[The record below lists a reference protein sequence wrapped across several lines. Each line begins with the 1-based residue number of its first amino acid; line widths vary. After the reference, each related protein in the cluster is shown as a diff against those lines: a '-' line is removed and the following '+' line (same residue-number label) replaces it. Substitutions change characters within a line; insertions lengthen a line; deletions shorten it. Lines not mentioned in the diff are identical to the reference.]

1 MKKILLSAAALLT
14 LLFAASCQKE
24 DFSGAD
30 GEFATVTLTVQAPAS
45 PSTKALGD
53 GTKAKNLVFGVFDEN
68 GAELTDLRQG
78 DWMNANQTEITFNDQ
93 LQAKVTVNLAK
104 GKTYT
109 FICWAQTKEYGD
121 ATNPTAVTCYDFKN
135 LDDIKVDYTVNNEAN
150 NEHRDAFYACVTSGI
165 IKKDYS
171 TTITLTRPFGQL
183 NVGTEDMAAA
193 QSAGLDLANLWVELS
208 VTNCPTH
215 LVADMTKHVY
225 TVDGSVTAKFTK
237 ALCPASV
244 NPSETLNVD
253 QDGDKAFAENEKYG
267 WLSMNYIF
275 TAHKEVKDDATKN
288 ITFDLYE
295 GDLSLA
301 KYSRDNVPFIANYR
315 TNLLGRLL
323 TTDGDI
329 TVIIDPVP
337 DGDENITGGI
347 EDVSI
352 ITIDELNAVTA
363 AGTYNVGGTLTKDG
377 VKSAAMGAGYEDVE
391 IKDADNKTA
400 TYTLK
405 VPTSKADGEY
415 EAYYKAGGYLIVAVD
430 AAVAEDGKV
439 TLKPQD
445 THVAYVPEGIEDEEE
460 EEEEPALKATLAVD
474 PATIAL
480 DKADAATVKFTVTA
494 ENCTWTATCDN
505 ENVKVEIAENVV
517 NVTVPANEDT
527 EKEAT
532 YVVTVTPAVEEGV
545 ETCEP
550 VTVTITQAKK
560 EAAVEPEPTEVVLY
574 LVPNANWNVDNARFA
589 AYFFGNGETWVDMT
603 DEDGDGVYE
612 LVVPAGFE
620 NIIFCRMNPTAAEN
634 NWNNKWNQ
642 TSDLKVPT
650 DGTNCY
656 TIAENSL
663 DAGTWSTFTPA
674 TEPEEPVVPSFPEG
688 EYWIV
693 SSENYATPLTGN
705 YGYLKVT
712 AGGYLDNV
720 FTIMSVEGGYTIQDP
735 DGYFYYQTG
744 SYDSYNRAK
753 EYPTEG
759 AVWTIEANE
768 DGTYTITN
776 AATQKT
782 IQYDNGYNSY
792 GCYAEVKGVAPQLIP
807 ADGATVRPIFTVTP
821 VSKSIASDVTE
832 VAINIESNQGWTI
845 APGEGVVLDVT
856 SGENNATVTMTI
868 PVNESEEA
876 KEYTATVSS
885 EGFEPVVVKVTQA
898 GKAPLSST
906 TIVLSAASRPCDDF
920 PNTSTGVTTT
930 TSYIID
936 GNEWTFSPSAGNK
949 FSWYADAKYILW
961 GKSGAYILMPSVEGK
976 KLTKVTILTGKN
988 ASTKVYVGV
997 YDETGSSVVKGGDA
1011 INLNATDTEFSWSLS
1026 ETEVG
1031 KRYQLRVTSAHN
1043 AQLQTLTLVYE

>member
-183 NVGTEDMAAA
+183 NIGTNDMAAA

-215 LVADMTKHVY
+215 LVADMDKHVY

-244 NPSETLNVD
+244 NLAETLNVD
-253 QDGDKAFAENEKYG
+253 LDGDKAFAENEKFG

-275 TAHKEVKDDATKN
+275 TAHQEVKDDATKN

-347 EDVSI
+347 EDVSV
-352 ITIDELNAVTA
+352 ITLDELNAVTA

-391 IKDADNKTA
+391 IKDADNNTA

-405 VPTSKADGEY
+405 VPTTKANVEY

-439 TLKPQD
+439 TLKAKD
-445 THVAYVPEGIEDEEE
+445 THVAYVPEGIEDE

-474 PATIAL
+474 PATITL
-480 DKADAATVKFTVTA
+480 DKADAATVEFTVTA

-505 ENVKVEIAENVV
+505 ENVKCDIAENVV

-545 ETCEP
+545 EKCEP
-550 VTVTITQAKK
+550 VTVKITQAKK

-574 LVPNANWNVDNARFA
+574 LVPNANWKVDNARFA

-620 NIIFCRMNPTAAEN
+620 DIIFCRMSPTATEN

-656 TIAENSL
+656 TVAEGAW
-663 DAGTWSTFTPA
+663 DKGEGTWSTFTPA
-674 TEPEEPVVPSFPEG
+674 TEPEEPETDQVLPDGSYYVVVNG
-688 EYWIV
+688 KV
-693 SSENYATPLTGN
+693 ATPLTSN
-705 YGYLKVT
+705 YGYLKVSNGKNNT
-712 AGGYLDNV
+712 EANAFL
-720 FTIMSVEGGYTIQDP
+720 FTYVPEQKAYTIQDANS
-735 DGYFYYQTG
+735 YYYYQTG
-744 SYDSYNRAK
+744 TYNSFNRSETLPAA
-753 EYPTEG
+753 G
-759 AVWTIEANE
+759 AYWTIEKEENK
-768 DGTYTITN
+768 YRITN
-776 AATQKT
+776 TSVSKT
-782 IQYDNGYNSY
+782 IQYDPEYNSY
-792 GCYAEVKGVAPQLIP
+792 GSYSTVEALLPELLTLDTVIP
-807 ADGATVRPIFTVTP
+807 Y
-821 VSKSIASDVTE
+821 
-832 VAINIESNQGWTI
+832 
-845 APGEGVVLDVT
+845 VVLSET
-856 SGENNATVTMTI
+856 SISVD
-868 PVNESEEA
+868 P
-876 KEYTATVSS
+876 TATSVKFQIFANIPWTASV
-885 EGFEPVVVKVTQA
+885 EGEA
-898 GKAPLSST
+898 EISLSSGSEDAEIT
-906 TIVLSAASRPCDDF
+906 VSF
-920 PNTSTGVTTT
+920 NVNTSTESNKTYIVTI
-930 TSYIID
+930 SSMI
-936 GNEWTFSPSAGNK
+936 GNESLNITHSKVQSGETV
-949 FSWYADAKYILW
+949 AD
-961 GKSGAYILMPSVEGK
+961 V
-976 KLTKVTILTGKN
+976 LT
-988 ASTKVYVGV
+988 ASLF
-997 YDETGSSVVKGGDA
+997 A
-1011 INLNATDTEFSWSLS
+1011 ATSTTYTEFSGVKATSS
-1026 ETEVG
+1026 AVYAG
-1031 KRYQLRVTSAHN
+1031 KSAKTDQGGIQLRSSKSEDGIVTTASGGNIRKVKVVWQDNTTDGRTLDIYGSSEAYTSAKELYGTN
-1043 AQLQTLTLVYE
+1043 LKGEKIGSIVFGTSTELEISGDYPYVGLRSNNGAMYLESIELIYE

>member
-1 MKKILLSAAALLT
+1 MKKILFSAAALLT
-14 LLFAASCQKE
+14 MLFAASCQKE

-183 NVGTEDMAAA
+183 NIGTEDMAAA

-215 LVADMTKHVY
+215 LVADMDKHVY

-244 NPSETLNVD
+244 NAAETLNVD
-253 QDGDKAFAENEKYG
+253 LDGDKAFAENEKFG

-275 TAHKEVKDDATKN
+275 TAHQEVKDDATKN

-352 ITIDELNAVTA
+352 ITLDELNAVTA

-391 IKDADNKTA
+391 IKDADNNTA

-405 VPTSKADGEY
+405 VPSTKADGEY

-430 AAVAEDGKV
+430 AAVAEDGQV
-439 TLKPQD
+439 TLKAKD
-445 THVAYVPEGIEDEEE
+445 THVAYVPEGIEDE

-480 DKADAATVKFTVTA
+480 DKADAATVEFTVTA

-505 ENVKVEIAENVV
+505 VNVKFEIAENVV

-527 EKEAT
+527 ENEAK

-560 EAAVEPEPTEVVLY
+560 EAAVEPEPTDVVLY
-574 LVPNANWNVDNARFA
+574 LVPNENWNKDNARFA

-603 DEDGDGVYE
+603 DEDVDGVYE
-612 LVVPAGFE
+612 VVVPAGFE

-634 NWNNKWNQ
+634 NWDNKWNQ
-642 TSDLKVPT
+642 TSDLTVPT

-656 TIAENSL
+656 TVAEGAW
-663 DAGTWSTFTPA
+663 DKGEGTWSTFPA

-693 SSENYATPLTGN
+693 SSENYATPLTAN

-720 FTIMSVEGGYTIQDP
+720 FTIMAVEGGYTIQDP

-744 SYDSYNRAK
+744 SYDSYNRA
-753 EYPTEG
+753 EECPTEG

-821 VSKSIASDVTE
+821 VSKSIAYDVTE

-898 GKAPLSST
+898 GVPTGDQPQTISLTWTLDTNTKAYSEKGTIDGVSVDVLKLGASSAPGKAT
-906 TIVLSAASRPCDDF
+906 VTLPAGTYKISYSAVAWNGKKATLLFKVGDETVNSQALTANTGAANQSPYTI
-920 PNTSTGVTTT
+920 TTT
-930 TSYIID
+930 DTDHYEF
-936 GNEWTFSPSAGNK
+936 N
-949 FSWYADAKYILW
+949 Y
-961 GKSGAYILMPSVEGK
+961 SV
-976 KLTKVTILTGKN
+976 
-988 ASTKVYVGV
+988 S
-997 YDETGSSVVKGGDA
+997 
-1011 INLNATDTEFSWSLS
+1011 S
-1026 ETEVG
+1026 ETV
-1031 KRYQLRVTSAHN
+1031 
-1043 AQLQTLTLVYE
+1043 LTLDTTNSTSGNQRAIIWNIVAYVK

>member
-183 NVGTEDMAAA
+183 NIGTEDMAAA
-193 QSAGLDLANLWVELS
+193 ESAGLDLANLWVELS

-215 LVADMTKHVY
+215 LVADMDKHVY

-244 NPSETLNVD
+244 NSAETLNVD
-253 QDGDKAFAENEKYG
+253 LDGDKAFAENEKFG

-275 TAHKEVKDDATKN
+275 TAHQEVKDDATKN

-352 ITIDELNAVTA
+352 ITLDELNAVTT

-391 IKDADNKTA
+391 IKDADNNTA

-405 VPTSKADGEY
+405 VPPTKADGEY

-439 TLKPQD
+439 TLKAQD

-460 EEEEPALKATLAVD
+460 EEPALKATLTVD
-474 PATIAL
+474 PATITL
-480 DKADAATVKFTVTA
+480 DKADAATVEFTVTA

-505 ENVKVEIAENVV
+505 ENVKIEIAETEF

-527 EKEAT
+527 ENEAT
-532 YVVTVTPAVEEGV
+532 YLVTVTPAVEEGV

-574 LVPNANWNVDNARFA
+574 LVPNENWKVDNARFA

-620 NIIFCRMNPTAAEN
+620 DIIFCRMSPTATEN

-656 TIAENSL
+656 TVAEGAW
-663 DAGTWSTFTPA
+663 DKGEGTWSTFPA
-674 TEPEEPVVPSFPEG
+674 TEPEEPEEPVD
-688 EYWIV
+688 
-693 SSENYATPLTGN
+693 NTLTVAEFLEKSVDESV
-705 YGYLKVT
+705 YYTLK
-712 AGGYLDNV
+712 G
-720 FTIMSVEGGYTIQDP
+720 
-735 DGYFYYQTG
+735 
-744 SYDSYNRAK
+744 
-753 EYPTEG
+753 
-759 AVWTIEANE
+759 
-768 DGTYTITN
+768 TITSVAN
-776 AATQKT
+776 TT
-782 IQYDNGYNSY
+782 Y
-792 GCYAEVKGVAPQLIP
+792 GNFDLTDDTGTVYIYGLMSE
-807 ADGATVRPIFTVTP
+807 DGATNKYWATSGAKLGDDIVISVPRADYNGTPQGKNARFIELVSPGTRAFYNLSTEAVNFASAGGEQVVTVTAYNTEAA
-821 VSKSIASDVTE
+821 VTATSDNAQFDVTVNGYDITISSVANELEEE
-832 VAINIESNQGWTI
+832 VTGNVTVKVGD
-845 APGEGVVLDVT
+845 LD
-856 SGENNATVTMTI
+856 E
-868 PVNESEEA
+868 
-876 KEYTATVSS
+876 
-885 EGFEPVVVKVTQA
+885 VVVKVSLAAKPASGVVEGGNSDFNTISATNTSYVSGTTTA
-898 GKAPLSST
+898 GWAYANCAIFKGGTSDSSPSFVMIGDGSNRALCMNGKTSAKGTITSPTLT
-906 TIVLSAASRPCDDF
+906 TGCGTLKFNYGLPFGDTKIKFTVDIIQNGESVKNFTVENLSA
-920 PNTSTGVTTT
+920 T
-930 TSYIID
+930 
-936 GNEWTFSPSAGNK
+936 
-949 FSWYADAKYILW
+949 
-961 GKSGAYILMPSVEGK
+961 
-976 KLTKVTILTGKN
+976 KLTKYSFEETIEVAGEFQIVFTNQSPSNSTSNKDRTAIWDVEWTG
-988 ASTKVYVGV
+988 Y
-997 YDETGSSVVKGGDA
+997 
-1011 INLNATDTEFSWSLS
+1011 S
-1026 ETEVG
+1026 E
-1031 KRYQLRVTSAHN
+1031 
-1043 AQLQTLTLVYE
+1043 

>member
-183 NVGTEDMAAA
+183 NIGTEDMAAA

-460 EEEEPALKATLAVD
+460 EEPALKATLAVD

-527 EKEAT
+527 ENEAT

-656 TIAENSL
+656 TIAENSW

-674 TEPEEPVVPSFPEG
+674 TEPEEPEEPVD
-688 EYWIV
+688 
-693 SSENYATPLTGN
+693 NTLTVAEF
-705 YGYLKVT
+705 LKKS
-712 AGGYLDNV
+712 ADESIY
-720 FTIMSVEGGYTIQDP
+720 YTLK
-735 DGYFYYQTG
+735 G
-744 SYDSYNRAK
+744 
-753 EYPTEG
+753 
-759 AVWTIEANE
+759 
-768 DGTYTITN
+768 TITSVAN
-776 AATQKT
+776 TT
-782 IQYDNGYNSY
+782 Y
-792 GCYAEVKGVAPQLIP
+792 GNFDLTDDTGTVYIYGLMSE
-807 ADGATVRPIFTVTP
+807 DGATNKYWATSGAKLGDDIVISVPRADYNGTPQGKNARFIELVSPGTRAFYNLSTEAVNFASAGGEQVVTVTAYNTEAA
-821 VSKSIASDVTE
+821 VTATSDNAQFDVTVNGYDITISSVANELEEE
-832 VAINIESNQGWTI
+832 VTGNVTVKVGD
-845 APGEGVVLDVT
+845 LD
-856 SGENNATVTMTI
+856 E
-868 PVNESEEA
+868 
-876 KEYTATVSS
+876 
-885 EGFEPVVVKVTQA
+885 VVVKVSLAAKPASGAVEGGNSDFNTISATNTSYVSGKTTA
-898 GKAPLSST
+898 GWEYANCAIFKGGTSDSSPAFVMIGDASNRALCMNGKT
-906 TIVLSAASRPCDDF
+906 TAKGTITSPILTTGCGTLKFNYGLPFGDTKIKFTVDIIQNGEIVKTFTVENLSATKLTTYSFEETIEVAGEFQIVFTNQSPS
-920 PNTSTGVTTT
+920 NSTSNKDRTAVW
-930 TSYIID
+930 D
-936 GNEWTFSPSAGNK
+936 VEWTG
-949 FSWYADAKYILW
+949 Y
-961 GKSGAYILMPSVEGK
+961 
-976 KLTKVTILTGKN
+976 
-988 ASTKVYVGV
+988 
-997 YDETGSSVVKGGDA
+997 
-1011 INLNATDTEFSWSLS
+1011 S
-1026 ETEVG
+1026 E
-1031 KRYQLRVTSAHN
+1031 
-1043 AQLQTLTLVYE
+1043 

>member
-1 MKKILLSAAALLT
+1 MKKILFSAAALLT
-14 LLFAASCQKE
+14 MLFAASCQKE

-183 NVGTEDMAAA
+183 NIGTNDMAAA

-244 NPSETLNVD
+244 NLAETLNVD

-275 TAHKEVKDDATKN
+275 TAHQEVKDDATKN

-347 EDVSI
+347 EDVSV
-352 ITIDELNAVTA
+352 ITLDELNAVTA

-405 VPTSKADGEY
+405 VPASKADGEY

-439 TLKPQD
+439 TLKAKD
-445 THVAYVPEGIEDEEE
+445 THVAYVPEGIEDE

-480 DKADAATVKFTVTA
+480 EKADAATVKFTVTA

-505 ENVKVEIAENVV
+505 ENVKFEIAENVV

-574 LVPNANWNVDNARFA
+574 LVPNANWNSDNARFA
-589 AYFFGNGETWVDMT
+589 AYFFGNGEIWVDMT

-612 LVVPAGFE
+612 LVVPDGFKD
-620 NIIFCRMNPTAAEN
+620 IIFCRMKPDAAEN

-656 TIAENSL
+656 TVAEGAW
-663 DAGTWSTFTPA
+663 DKGEGTWSTFPPA
-674 TEPEEPVVPSFPEG
+674 TEPEEPEEPVD
-688 EYWIV
+688 
-693 SSENYATPLTGN
+693 NTLTVAEFLEKSADESV
-705 YGYLKVT
+705 YYTLK
-712 AGGYLDNV
+712 G
-720 FTIMSVEGGYTIQDP
+720 
-735 DGYFYYQTG
+735 
-744 SYDSYNRAK
+744 
-753 EYPTEG
+753 
-759 AVWTIEANE
+759 
-768 DGTYTITN
+768 TITSVAN
-776 AATQKT
+776 TT
-782 IQYDNGYNSY
+782 Y
-792 GCYAEVKGVAPQLIP
+792 GNFDLTDDTGTVYIYGLMSE
-807 ADGATVRPIFTVTP
+807 DGATNKYWAASGAKLGDDIVISVPRTDYNGTPQGKNARFIELVSPGTRAFYNLSTEAVNFASAGGEQVVTVTAYNTEAA
-821 VSKSIASDVTE
+821 VTATSDNAQFDVTVNGYDITISSVANELEEE
-832 VAINIESNQGWTI
+832 VTGNVTVKVGD
-845 APGEGVVLDVT
+845 LD
-856 SGENNATVTMTI
+856 E
-868 PVNESEEA
+868 
-876 KEYTATVSS
+876 
-885 EGFEPVVVKVTQA
+885 VVVKVSLAAKPASGVVEGGNSDFNTISATNTSYVSGTTTA
-898 GKAPLSST
+898 GWAYENCAIFKGGTSDSSPSFVMIGDESNRALCINGKT
-906 TIVLSAASRPCDDF
+906 TAKGTITSPILTTGCGTLKFNYGLPFSDTKIKFTVDIIQNSEIVKTFTVENLSA
-920 PNTSTGVTTT
+920 T
-930 TSYIID
+930 
-936 GNEWTFSPSAGNK
+936 
-949 FSWYADAKYILW
+949 
-961 GKSGAYILMPSVEGK
+961 
-976 KLTKVTILTGKN
+976 KLTKYSFEETINVAGEFQIVFTNQSPSNNTGNKDRT
-988 ASTKVYVGV
+988 AIWDV
-997 YDETGSSVVKGGDA
+997 EWTGY
-1011 INLNATDTEFSWSLS
+1011 S
-1026 ETEVG
+1026 E
-1031 KRYQLRVTSAHN
+1031 
-1043 AQLQTLTLVYE
+1043 

>member
-1 MKKILLSAAALLT
+1 MKKILFSAAALLT
-14 LLFAASCQKE
+14 MLFAASCQKE

-183 NVGTEDMAAA
+183 NIGTEDMAAA

-215 LVADMTKHVY
+215 LVADMDKHVY

-244 NPSETLNVD
+244 NSAETLNVD
-253 QDGDKAFAENEKYG
+253 LDGDKAFAENEKFG

-275 TAHKEVKDDATKN
+275 TAHQEVKDDATKN

-295 GDLSLA
+295 DDLSLA

-337 DGDENITGGI
+337 DGDENITGAI
-347 EDVSI
+347 EDVSV
-352 ITIDELNAVTA
+352 ITLDELNAVTA

-377 VKSAAMGAGYEDVE
+377 VKSAAMSAGYEDVE
-391 IKDADNKTA
+391 IKDANNKTA

-439 TLKPQD
+439 TLKAQD

-460 EEEEPALKATLAVD
+460 EEPALKATLAVD
-474 PATIAL
+474 SPTIAL
-480 DKADAATVKFTVTA
+480 DKADAATVEFTVTA

-505 ENVKVEIAENVV
+505 ENVKVEIAENAENVV

-527 EKEAT
+527 ENEAT

-560 EAAVEPEPTEVVLY
+560 EAAVELKTVTVAEFLAAAEDDTMYQLTGVITRV
-574 LVPNANWNVDNARFA
+574 ANTT
-589 AYFFGNGETWVDMT
+589 YGNFDLT
-603 DEDGDGVYE
+603 DETGTIYIYGLCSPEGAQKYWAESGAKLGDTITIRTVRSSYNDEPQGKNAIFVSIIHAPFLEVSPESSIVAYDVTSVTIDVTSNPDQAWTITPGDGVTIEPSTGVGNATITMSWTYINETKESKTYTATISSKDCTDKVVTITQNPKPSEGVLVPSTTACYTLSTDTAGTNNAYANSCDITVDGLVWNVTGNSTMNPWRIGGKNITDTERTIYSKTAYPSALSKIEFVSGTVNITWNSLKLVYSTDAEFNDCKTIEASSVGADMTISFVPEEGFPANCYYKFVLNVTSGTSNKYVE
-612 LVVPAGFE
+612 LK
-620 NIIFCRMNPTAAEN
+620 NIIF
-634 NWNNKWNQ
+634 
-642 TSDLKVPT
+642 
-650 DGTNCY
+650 
-656 TIAENSL
+656 
-663 DAGTWSTFTPA
+663 
-674 TEPEEPVVPSFPEG
+674 
-688 EYWIV
+688 
-693 SSENYATPLTGN
+693 
-705 YGYLKVT
+705 YGY
-712 AGGYLDNV
+712 
-720 FTIMSVEGGYTIQDP
+720 E
-735 DGYFYYQTG
+735 
-744 SYDSYNRAK
+744 
-753 EYPTEG
+753 
-759 AVWTIEANE
+759 
-768 DGTYTITN
+768 
-776 AATQKT
+776 
-782 IQYDNGYNSY
+782 
-792 GCYAEVKGVAPQLIP
+792 
-807 ADGATVRPIFTVTP
+807 
-821 VSKSIASDVTE
+821 
-832 VAINIESNQGWTI
+832 
-845 APGEGVVLDVT
+845 
-856 SGENNATVTMTI
+856 
-868 PVNESEEA
+868 
-876 KEYTATVSS
+876 
-885 EGFEPVVVKVTQA
+885 
-898 GKAPLSST
+898 
-906 TIVLSAASRPCDDF
+906 
-920 PNTSTGVTTT
+920 
-930 TSYIID
+930 
-936 GNEWTFSPSAGNK
+936 
-949 FSWYADAKYILW
+949 
-961 GKSGAYILMPSVEGK
+961 
-976 KLTKVTILTGKN
+976 
-988 ASTKVYVGV
+988 
-997 YDETGSSVVKGGDA
+997 
-1011 INLNATDTEFSWSLS
+1011 
-1026 ETEVG
+1026 
-1031 KRYQLRVTSAHN
+1031 
-1043 AQLQTLTLVYE
+1043 

>member
-183 NVGTEDMAAA
+183 NIGTEDMAAA

-460 EEEEPALKATLAVD
+460 EEPALKATLAVD

-527 EKEAT
+527 ENEAT

-642 TSDLKVPT
+642 TDDLKVPT

-656 TIAENSL
+656 TIAENSW

-674 TEPEEPVVPSFPEG
+674 TEPEEPEEPVD
-688 EYWIV
+688 
-693 SSENYATPLTGN
+693 NTLTVAEF
-705 YGYLKVT
+705 LKKS
-712 AGGYLDNV
+712 ADESIY
-720 FTIMSVEGGYTIQDP
+720 YTLK
-735 DGYFYYQTG
+735 G
-744 SYDSYNRAK
+744 
-753 EYPTEG
+753 
-759 AVWTIEANE
+759 
-768 DGTYTITN
+768 TITSVAN
-776 AATQKT
+776 TT
-782 IQYDNGYNSY
+782 Y
-792 GCYAEVKGVAPQLIP
+792 GNFDLTDDTGTVYIYGLMSE
-807 ADGATVRPIFTVTP
+807 DGATNKYWATSGAKLGDDIVISVPRADYNGTPQGKNARFIELVSPGTRAFYNLSTEAVNFASAGGEQVVTVTAYNTEAA
-821 VSKSIASDVTE
+821 VTATSDNAQFDVTVNGYDITISSVANELEEE
-832 VAINIESNQGWTI
+832 VTGNVTVKVGD
-845 APGEGVVLDVT
+845 LD
-856 SGENNATVTMTI
+856 E
-868 PVNESEEA
+868 
-876 KEYTATVSS
+876 
-885 EGFEPVVVKVTQA
+885 VVVKVSLAAKPASGAVEGGNSDFNTISATNTSYVSGKTTA
-898 GKAPLSST
+898 GWAYANCAIFKGGTSDSSPAFVMIGDASNRALCMNGKT
-906 TIVLSAASRPCDDF
+906 TAKGTITSPILTTGCGTLKFNYGLPFGDTKIKFTVDIIQNGEIVKTFTVENLSATKLTTYSFEETIEVAGEFQIVFTNQSPS
-920 PNTSTGVTTT
+920 NSTSNKDRTAVW
-930 TSYIID
+930 D
-936 GNEWTFSPSAGNK
+936 VEWTG
-949 FSWYADAKYILW
+949 Y
-961 GKSGAYILMPSVEGK
+961 
-976 KLTKVTILTGKN
+976 
-988 ASTKVYVGV
+988 
-997 YDETGSSVVKGGDA
+997 
-1011 INLNATDTEFSWSLS
+1011 S
-1026 ETEVG
+1026 E
-1031 KRYQLRVTSAHN
+1031 
-1043 AQLQTLTLVYE
+1043 

>member
-1 MKKILLSAAALLT
+1 MKKILFSAAALLT
-14 LLFAASCQKE
+14 MLFAASCQKE

-183 NVGTEDMAAA
+183 NIGTEDMAAA
-193 QSAGLDLANLWVELS
+193 ESAGLDLANLWVELS

-215 LVADMTKHVY
+215 LVADMDKHVY

-244 NPSETLNVD
+244 NSAETLNVD
-253 QDGDKAFAENEKYG
+253 LDGDKAFAENEKFG

-275 TAHKEVKDDATKN
+275 TAHQEVKDDATKN

-347 EDVSI
+347 EDVSV
-352 ITIDELNAVTA
+352 ITLDELNAVTA

-391 IKDADNKTA
+391 IKDADNNTA

-405 VPTSKADGEY
+405 VPSTKADGEY

-439 TLKPQD
+439 TLKAKD
-445 THVAYVPEGIEDEEE
+445 THVAYVPEGIEDE

-480 DKADAATVKFTVTA
+480 DKADAATVEFTVTA

-505 ENVKVEIAENVV
+505 ENVEVKIAENVV

-527 EKEAT
+527 ENEAT

-545 ETCEP
+545 ETCEH
-550 VTVTITQAKK
+550 VTVKITQAKK
-560 EAAVEPEPTEVVLY
+560 EAAVEPEEPAKTVTVAEFLAAAEDDTMYQLTGVITRVTNTTYGNFDLTDETGTVYIYGLCSPEGVQKYWAESGAKIGDTITIQTVRTSHNGSPQGKDALFVELVPFVETASEWGIAGDLTNWGESADIVMYNTWKADNLFVAYNVEITSGAFKIRANNEWNDAKNYGLAAAGKIYADRYYTLTNGAGSQNATPMAYGTYDVYFDLANERVALITPGKEYADAADGGDPVVVIEGLKDHEWGVIGSFAASNWETDVVMEVVGDWAIAKNVALAKGNTFKFRANKSWDAPNPNYGSGCDVNVGETYTTYENGGDMKFVGEDGAYNIYFSLVDAKFYMEKYTSETTVTFNVADYEFENQAPLDSYTVGDVTIAFAAGGNNNSPKYYTSGTAVRCYPKNTITVSGKNIKKIEVVAPDGYTNAIDLYYETTKLDNFTWEGSSEEVVLTFD
-574 LVPNANWNVDNARFA
+574 PN
-589 AYFFGNGETWVDMT
+589 
-603 DEDGDGVYE
+603 
-612 LVVPAGFE
+612 
-620 NIIFCRMNPTAAEN
+620 
-634 NWNNKWNQ
+634 K
-642 TSDLKVPT
+642 
-650 DGTNCY
+650 
-656 TIAENSL
+656 
-663 DAGTWSTFTPA
+663 
-674 TEPEEPVVPSFPEG
+674 
-688 EYWIV
+688 
-693 SSENYATPLTGN
+693 
-705 YGYLKVT
+705 
-712 AGGYLDNV
+712 
-720 FTIMSVEGGYTIQDP
+720 
-735 DGYFYYQTG
+735 
-744 SYDSYNRAK
+744 
-753 EYPTEG
+753 
-759 AVWTIEANE
+759 
-768 DGTYTITN
+768 
-776 AATQKT
+776 
-782 IQYDNGYNSY
+782 
-792 GCYAEVKGVAPQLIP
+792 
-807 ADGATVRPIFTVTP
+807 
-821 VSKSIASDVTE
+821 
-832 VAINIESNQGWTI
+832 
-845 APGEGVVLDVT
+845 T
-856 SGENNATVTMTI
+856 SGQSRFVKINVT
-868 PVNESEEA
+868 
-876 KEYTATVSS
+876 
-885 EGFEPVVVKVTQA
+885 
-898 GKAPLSST
+898 
-906 TIVLSAASRPCDDF
+906 
-920 PNTSTGVTTT
+920 
-930 TSYIID
+930 
-936 GNEWTFSPSAGNK
+936 
-949 FSWYADAKYILW
+949 
-961 GKSGAYILMPSVEGK
+961 
-976 KLTKVTILTGKN
+976 
-988 ASTKVYVGV
+988 
-997 YDETGSSVVKGGDA
+997 
-1011 INLNATDTEFSWSLS
+1011 
-1026 ETEVG
+1026 
-1031 KRYQLRVTSAHN
+1031 
-1043 AQLQTLTLVYE
+1043 YE

>member
-1 MKKILLSAAALLT
+1 MKKILFSAAALLT
-14 LLFAASCQKE
+14 MLFAASCQKE
-24 DFSGAD
+24 DFSGTD

-93 LQAKVTVNLAK
+93 LQAKVTVDLAK

-183 NVGTEDMAAA
+183 NIGTDDMAAA

-215 LVADMTKHVY
+215 LVADMVKHVY

-244 NPSETLNVD
+244 NPSETLDVD
-253 QDGDKAFAENEKYG
+253 VNGDKTLAENEKYG

-275 TAHKEVKDDATKN
+275 TAHQEVKDDATKN

-295 GDLSLA
+295 DDLSLA

-347 EDVSI
+347 EDVSV
-352 ITIDELNAVTA
+352 ITLDELNAVTT

-377 VKSAAMGAGYEDVE
+377 VMSATMGTGYEDVE

-405 VPTSKADGEY
+405 VPSTKAY
-415 EAYYKAGGYLIVAVD
+415 EAYYKAGGYIIVAVD

-460 EEEEPALKATLAVD
+460 EEPALKATLAVD

-480 DKADAATVKFTVTA
+480 DKADAATVNFTVTA

-505 ENVKVEIAENVV
+505 ENVKFEIAENVV

-560 EAAVEPEPTEVVLY
+560 EAAVEPE
-574 LVPNANWNVDNARFA
+574 
-589 AYFFGNGETWVDMT
+589 
-603 DEDGDGVYE
+603 
-612 LVVPAGFE
+612 
-620 NIIFCRMNPTAAEN
+620 
-634 NWNNKWNQ
+634 
-642 TSDLKVPT
+642 
-650 DGTNCY
+650 
-656 TIAENSL
+656 
-663 DAGTWSTFTPA
+663 
-674 TEPEEPVVPSFPEG
+674 EPEEPVD
-688 EYWIV
+688 
-693 SSENYATPLTGN
+693 NTLTVAEF
-705 YGYLKVT
+705 LKKS
-712 AGGYLDNV
+712 ADE
-720 FTIMSVEGGYTIQDP
+720 SVYYTLK
-735 DGYFYYQTG
+735 G
-744 SYDSYNRAK
+744 
-753 EYPTEG
+753 
-759 AVWTIEANE
+759 
-768 DGTYTITN
+768 TITSVAN
-776 AATQKT
+776 TT
-782 IQYDNGYNSY
+782 Y
-792 GCYAEVKGVAPQLIP
+792 GNFDLTDDTGTVYIYGLMSE
-807 ADGATVRPIFTVTP
+807 DGATNKYWATSGAKLGDDIVISVPRADYNGTPQGKNARFIELVSPGTRAFYNLSTEAVNFASAGGEQVVTVTAYNTEAA
-821 VSKSIASDVTE
+821 VTATSDNAQFDVTVNGYDITISSVANELEEE
-832 VAINIESNQGWTI
+832 VTGNVTVKVGD
-845 APGEGVVLDVT
+845 LD
-856 SGENNATVTMTI
+856 E
-868 PVNESEEA
+868 
-876 KEYTATVSS
+876 
-885 EGFEPVVVKVTQA
+885 VVVKVSLA
-898 GKAPLSST
+898 AKPASGAVEGGNSDFN
-906 TIVLSAASRPCDDF
+906 TISAT
-920 PNTSTGVTTT
+920 NTSYVTGKTTAGWAYENCAIFKGGTSDSSPAFKMIGDESNRALCMNGKTSAKGTITSPILT
-930 TSYIID
+930 TGCGTLKFNYGLPFADTKIKFTVDIIQN
-936 GNEWTFSPSAGNK
+936 GEIVKTFTVDNSSAT
-949 FSWYADAKYILW
+949 
-961 GKSGAYILMPSVEGK
+961 
-976 KLTKVTILTGKN
+976 KLTKYSFEETIEVAGEFQIVFTNQSPSNSTSNKDRTAVWDVEWTGYSN
-988 ASTKVYVGV
+988 
-997 YDETGSSVVKGGDA
+997 
-1011 INLNATDTEFSWSLS
+1011 
-1026 ETEVG
+1026 
-1031 KRYQLRVTSAHN
+1031 
-1043 AQLQTLTLVYE
+1043 

>member
-1 MKKILLSAAALLT
+1 MQYRNNYYYNYNYNYNYQLPITNYFIMKKILLSAAALLT

-183 NVGTEDMAAA
+183 NIGTEDMAAA

-560 EAAVEPEPTEVVLY
+560 EAAVEPE
-574 LVPNANWNVDNARFA
+574 
-589 AYFFGNGETWVDMT
+589 
-603 DEDGDGVYE
+603 
-612 LVVPAGFE
+612 
-620 NIIFCRMNPTAAEN
+620 
-634 NWNNKWNQ
+634 
-642 TSDLKVPT
+642 
-650 DGTNCY
+650 
-656 TIAENSL
+656 
-663 DAGTWSTFTPA
+663 
-674 TEPEEPVVPSFPEG
+674 EPVVPSFPEG

-898 GKAPLSST
+898 GVPTGDQPQTVSLTWTLDTATKAYSEKGTIDGMYVDVLKLGASSAPGKATVTLPAGTYKISYSAVAWNKKSATLLFKVGDETVNSQPLTANTGASNQSPY
-906 TIVLSAASRPCDDF
+906 TI
-920 PNTSTGVTTT
+920 TTT
-930 TSYIID
+930 DTDHYEF
-936 GNEWTFSPSAGNK
+936 N
-949 FSWYADAKYILW
+949 Y
-961 GKSGAYILMPSVEGK
+961 SV
-976 KLTKVTILTGKN
+976 
-988 ASTKVYVGV
+988 S
-997 YDETGSSVVKGGDA
+997 
-1011 INLNATDTEFSWSLS
+1011 S
-1026 ETEVG
+1026 ETV
-1031 KRYQLRVTSAHN
+1031 
-1043 AQLQTLTLVYE
+1043 LTLDTTNSTSGNQRAIIWNIVAYVK